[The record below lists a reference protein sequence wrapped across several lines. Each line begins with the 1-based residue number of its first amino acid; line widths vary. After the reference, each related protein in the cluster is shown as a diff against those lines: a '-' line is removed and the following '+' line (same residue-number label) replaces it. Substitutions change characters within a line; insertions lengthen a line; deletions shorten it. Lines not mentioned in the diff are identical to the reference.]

1 MMKAVLWTAYGSP
14 EVLKLGEIEKPSPKD
29 DEVLVKVRAAAVS
42 PGDCELRRFDMHV
55 LFWLPVRI
63 YMGILKPKFLVP
75 GMDLAGEVVG
85 VGKDVKNFKPG
96 DQVFGN
102 TRLRLGAHAE
112 YTCVKTSYPLSIKP
126 DGITPEE
133 ASTLATAGSNA
144 LHYMRKAKIQPN
156 EKVLIIG
163 ASGNFGT
170 YALQLAKLFGAK
182 VTGVDSTNKLDILRE
197 IGADQVIDYTQEDF
211 TKHKESY
218 DVIFDVRGSRSVPL
232 IMKTLKPNGRY
243 ILATPWVGQV
253 ISGLCQEMLS
263 KIRGTGKQ
271 FIFALANDTS
281 EDLDYL
287 KNLMADGKLKAVIDK
302 SYTLEHVPEAHR
314 YIESG
319 EKIGNV
325 VVSMEK

>member
-1 MMKAVLWTAYGSP
+1 MKAVLWTAYGPP

-29 DEVLVKVRAAAVS
+29 DEVIVKVRAAAVS

-63 YMGILKPKFLVP
+63 YMGIFKPKHPVP
-75 GMDLAGEVVG
+75 GMDLAGEVVE
-85 VGKDVKNFKPG
+85 VGKDVKKFKLG

-102 TRLRLGAHAE
+102 TRLSLGAHAE
-112 YTCVKTSYPLSIKP
+112 YARVKTSYPLSIKP
-126 DGITPEE
+126 EGITPEE
-133 ASTLATAGSNA
+133 ASTLTTAGSNA
-144 LHYMRKAKIQPN
+144 LHYMRKANIQPN

-163 ASGNFGT
+163 AAGNFGT
-170 YALQLAKLFGAK
+170 FAVQLAKFFGAE
-182 VTGVDSTNKLDILRE
+182 VTGVDSTNKLGILRE

-218 DVIFDVRGSRSVPL
+218 NVIFDVRGTGSVSR
-232 IMKTLKPNGRY
+232 IMKALKPHGRY
-243 ILATPWVGQV
+243 VLATPWVGQV
-253 ISGLCQEMLS
+253 VSGIWHEMLS
-263 KIRGTGKQ
+263 KIRGTGKR
-271 FIFALANDTS
+271 FTFALANDTT

-287 KNLMADGKLKAVIDK
+287 KNLMIAGKLKAVIDRT
-302 SYTLEHVPEAHR
+302 YTLEQMPEAHR

-319 EKIGNV
+319 KKIGNV